1 MPSTPTTKSQ
11 VHAYQFVIRRMESA
25 LVRKDA
31 VMLHEPT
38 RTQTRATVVGAI
50 LAVVCML
57 GFYVFSLLSPKG
69 TLPSEDGIVISKQ
82 SGAVYVVMNSP
93 TRMLVA
99 TPNLASAKLL
109 LVAKGGSAGAGAA
122 PSTVDESALTGISR
136 GAFTGIPGAPELLP
150 TGEQIVSPDWGV
162 CDQLTVDQSAVRG
175 DEKPA
180 VDTTVFGGVT
190 NLGRKL
196 KESEGL
202 LLKSPTGT
210 TYLVFA
216 SDPEKGLPGA
226 GAVRAKIDLTN
237 KVITSALRISN
248 PTPRLASTALINSIP
263 EVNELKALEV
273 PDKGS
278 SISAYTMTG
287 GRKVGDVV
295 RTQRADS
302 SYAYYLLLKDGVQQ
316 IQQAV
321 ADLMQTASSAS
332 GGWPTVS
339 LADVNLAPNTQ
350 NPVEMKDFP
359 KLVPTI
365 VPISEQTTTCLNW
378 GVQNN
383 KPATWVGL
391 ANATPT
397 SDPNLKPVELA
408 QADGSGDKVDKFF
421 MPPGKAAVVR
431 SATSE
436 NNFNSGPIFLV
447 SDRGVRFGIPDKKTA
462 EGLGLGA
469 NYAPAPEVIL
479 RTLPTGPILDPKDA
493 ARMFDAVELD
503 ETGGKRRVIPTPN
516 PVAGG

>member
-1 MPSTPTTKSQ
+1 
-11 VHAYQFVIRRMESA
+11 MESA

-50 LAVVCML
+50 LAAVCVL
-57 GFYVFSLLSPKG
+57 GFLVYGYLDPTGKVP
-69 TLPSEDGIVISKQ
+69 PENGIVISKQ
-82 SGAVYVVMNSP
+82 SGAVYVAINNP
-93 TRMLVA
+93 TKMLVA
-99 TPNLASAKLL
+99 TPNMASAKLL
-109 LVAKGGSAGAGAA
+109 LLAMGGGAA
-122 PSTVDESALTGISR
+122 GQGATPTTVDEGALTGVSR

-150 TGEQIVSPDWGV
+150 TPEQLVSPDWGV

-180 VDTTVFGGVT
+180 VDTTAFGGVT
-190 NLGRKL
+190 NLGRRL

-237 KVITSALRISN
+237 KVITGALRISN

-321 ADLMQTASSAS
+321 ADLMQTASSTS

-339 LADVNLAPNTQ
+339 LADVNNAPNTQ
-350 NPVEMKDFP
+350 NPVAMKDFP
-359 KLVPTI
+359 KVVPTI

-383 KPATWVGL
+383 KPVTWVGL

-397 SDPNLKPVELA
+397 PDPKLRAVELA

-431 SATSE
+431 SSTSE
-436 NNFNSGPIFLV
+436 NNFDKGPIFLV

-462 EGLGLGA
+462 EGLGLGT

-479 RTLPTGPILDPKDA
+479 RTLPTGPTLDPKEA
-493 ARMFDAVELD
+493 ARMFDAVELED
-503 ETGGKRRVIPTPN
+503 TGGKRRVTPTAN
-516 PVAGG
+516 PAAGG